1 MAFSLAS
8 PSPPTSFVRVRP
20 HRHCRITKMSKPQN
34 SRDPKGW
41 SRDLPHPPRLPR
53 AMPTHSKAESSH
65 SQVRGHLCCQCHLG
79 AFSPACVSEVST
91 SPGLPRPHA
100 SCEEARPHPPLGK
113 RPLNETGPGSQLGGG
128 QMSLPVFSRQLAR
141 HSRGGHTA
149 DHMEGAYCLHIPLTL
164 PLNFRGPGYGGASSQ
179 PSSGHWELGPAV
191 LGAAGLLR
199 AGQCRGQEALR
210 AAAGPVGS
218 AETCKPMAEVAGG
231 AHLSGTQ
238 GLGEVH
244 VLPLQLAGRPARAGG
259 AAGGDHGLLP
269 AGRGPALLTWE
280 RLAPLRGSWAR
291 VGRKPCLRVS
301 PPWDGVVSDPG
312 SPALRGSLTDAP
324 QGVGA
329 LFLGRLDGTHLL
341 CLL

>member
-1 MAFSLAS
+1 MGAKQVSLARWHVH
-8 PSPPTSFVRVRP
+8 PQGHQAVIWDMVGTVAQLCLTLCNPMGCSPPGFSV
-20 HRHCRITKMSKPQN
+20 HRILQASIL
-34 SRDPKGW
+34 GW
-41 SRDLPHPPRLPR
+41 
-53 AMPTHSKAESSH
+53 
-65 SQVRGHLCCQCHLG
+65 GHLP
-79 AFSPACVSEVST
+79 S
-91 SPGLPRPHA
+91 SPGGA
-100 SCEEARPHPPLGK
+100 
-113 RPLNETGPGSQLGGG
+113 
-128 QMSLPVFSRQLAR
+128 
-141 HSRGGHTA
+141 SRGSWTGLCPGPWSPQGSA
-149 DHMEGAYCLHIPLTL
+149 RAQLHSVALPLTL